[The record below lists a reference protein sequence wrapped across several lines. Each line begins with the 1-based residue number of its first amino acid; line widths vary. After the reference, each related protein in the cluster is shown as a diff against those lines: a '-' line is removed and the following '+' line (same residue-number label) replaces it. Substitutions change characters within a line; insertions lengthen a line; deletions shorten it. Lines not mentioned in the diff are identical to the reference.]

1 MQKIHHKHQTRT
13 AIYQSD
19 ESYENFHNLDN
30 SVSLHQRIFV
40 TEIFKSVSK
49 TNPKFMWSYFSSKNW
64 IYNLRKGA
72 SLSLPFAKSTVY
84 VTNSVHFKSTLIW
97 NTLPYF
103 VKSSALVFKF
113 KRNFT
118 AQKNEVFH

>member
-1 MQKIHHKHQTRT
+1 MHKIHQTRT

-19 ESYENFHNLDN
+19 ESYENLHNLDN

-64 IYNLRKGA
+64 ICNLGKA
-72 SLSLPFAKSTVY
+72 LLYHY
-84 VTNSVHFKSTLIW
+84 VT
-97 NTLPYF
+97 
-103 VKSSALVFKF
+103 
-113 KRNFT
+113 
-118 AQKNEVFH
+118 